1 MDIAKKVTFKGTAK
15 DAKAG
20 AVLIDK
26 DQKVIY
32 IEGLD
37 AWPQE
42 AFGKTI
48 EATGVLVTK
57 KYIPD
62 PVNEAG
68 EICQGAEG
76 QQFVLEQA
84 KWRLQDKAR

>member
-42 AFGKTI
+42 AFG
-48 EATGVLVTK
+48 
-57 KYIPD
+57 
-62 PVNEAG
+62 
-68 EICQGAEG
+68 
-76 QQFVLEQA
+76 
-84 KWRLQDKAR
+84 

>member
-1 MDIAKKVTFKGTAK
+1 MAKKVTLKGTAQ

-20 AVLIDK
+20 AVLIGQDAR
-26 DQKVIY
+26 VVY

-37 AWPQE
+37 SWPKA
-42 AFGKTI
+42 AFGKAV

-76 QQFVLEQA
+76 LQQVLEKP
-84 KWRLQDKAR
+84 KWRLLEK

>member
-1 MDIAKKVTFKGTAK
+1 MLVDG
-15 DAKAG
+15 
-20 AVLIDK
+20 
-26 DQKVIY
+26 DQRVIY

-37 AWPQE
+37 SWPKE
-42 AFGKTI
+42 AFGKAV

-76 QQFVLEQA
+76 LQAVLERP
-84 KWRLQDKAR
+84 KWKILGD